1 MIVGGMD
8 RRTLL
13 KLLSAPVITG
23 FPARAAAANDRVVIA
38 GAGIMG
44 ASIGY
49 HLAQRGAQVTILEKR
64 RPGNGA
70 TEKSFAW
77 INATFSKQPRSYYD
91 LNLLGIAGWRRLT
104 EEFAGDLQIQWGGS
118 VEWFA
123 PETPDVEKLKRNVT
137 THQQWGYPAHLVD
150 DAEIRRLLPTIAPG

>member
-1 MIVGGMD
+1 MMIGMD

-23 FPARAAAANDRVVIA
+23 LPVRAAAAKDRVVIV

-49 HLAQRGAQVTILEKR
+49 HLAKRGAHVTILEQQ

-77 INATFSKQPRSYYD
+77 INATFSKQPRPYYD
-91 LNLLGIAGWRRLT
+91 LNLWASRAG
-104 EEFAGDLQIQWGGS
+104 A
-118 VEWFA
+118 V
-123 PETPDVEKLKRNVT
+123 
-137 THQQWGYPAHLVD
+137 
-150 DAEIRRLLPTIAPG
+150 